1 MWPRCLSL
9 SADGLGERLC
19 RYCHADTPR
28 GKRSQTVLPL
38 LARRRVKPLP
48 HLRGTYTK
56 YLVANVTVSAG
67 ADSMRGR
74 VVLEAI

>member
-28 GKRSQTVLPL
+28 GKRSQTVPPL

-48 HLRGTYTK
+48 HLRGTCTK
-56 YLVANVTVSAG
+56 YLLANVAVSAG
-67 ADSMRGR
+67 ADSKRGR
-74 VVLEAI
+74 TMLETI